1 MTFLQQL
8 FPHFIAKIEIKERL
22 SCNLIVFCL
31 LNKIMKLFKS
41 LFLTS
46 LIVVFLNSCGM
57 YQKVDQRQMP
67 DTAKERARKNVN
79 EGRGTNIGSILK
91 NRGKTNYEFSTSNPM
106 WRASLETLDF
116 LPLTTV
122 DYSGG
127 IIITDWY
134 YNEQGSASEAI
145 KISLRFLSN
154 DIRSESLK
162 IIVHKKTCKTNNNCQ
177 ISLLNETSIKEE
189 LHASILKKASL
200 LEKKD
205 KEQKK

>member
-1 MTFLQQL
+1 MNIVTFLQQL

-79 EGRGTNIGSILK
+79 EGRGANIGSILK
-91 NRGKTNYEFSTSNPM
+91 NREWIQLQNNVNNTGYHFYTNLNP
-106 WRASLETLDF
+106 
-116 LPLTTV
+116 V
-122 DYSGG
+122 HSG
-127 IIITDWY
+127 
-134 YNEQGSASEAI
+134 
-145 KISLRFLSN
+145 
-154 DIRSESLK
+154 
-162 IIVHKKTCKTNNNCQ
+162 
-177 ISLLNETSIKEE
+177 
-189 LHASILKKASL
+189 
-200 LEKKD
+200 
-205 KEQKK
+205 